1 MLGLSLLLVTVAG
14 TLAVRWLISPVDLGP
29 RSSSRPAGNAPRAAE
44 PRPTAIRPQASRG
57 QGSNRL
63 PAIDPRVIDPSL
75 PIYIGPTRRLAAQA
89 IDDTAG
95 STLNQALIGLARRS
109 LGRPSS
115 GAPLDQQPTE
125 RLRLDLMHLDGLRF
139 LEQLL
144 ALVNSRQVKTR
155 TEAVDR
161 FSDHVRQLRYEGGEV
176 AYCRR
181 HHYFSRWGQAAERQ
195 GYLVNLTPFLP
206 GAQQR
211 RRPLTFLSSHPE
223 RHRPMRQPANRICIT
238 ALEKTLAV
246 DQAYVPLAGL
256 SAVLPSLRSGD
267 IVAFVTRRPGLD
279 VSDTGMVDVNGRQIN
294 AIHTTDAPGGVI
306 RSQELTRLSREID
319 GVIGL
324 AFYRPIP
331 NSDGQPNR

>member
-1 MLGLSLLLVTVAG
+1 MLGLSLLLVAVAG
-14 TLAVRWLISPVDLGP
+14 TLAVRWLLSPVDLGP
-29 RSSSRPAGNAPRAAE
+29 RSRPRATGSAPRAAE
-44 PRPTAIRPQASRG
+44 PRPAALRPPAPRG
-57 QGSNRL
+57 QGSGRL
-63 PAIDPRVIDPSL
+63 PAIDPSL
-75 PIYIGPTRRLAAQA
+75 PLYIGPTRRLAAQA

-115 GAPLDQQPTE
+115 TDPLDQQPTE
-125 RLRLDLMHLDGLRF
+125 RLRLDLVHVDGLRF

-181 HHYFSRWGQAAERQ
+181 HHYFSRWAQAAERQ

-211 RRPLTFLSSHPE
+211 RRPLTILSSHPE

-279 VSDTGMVDVNGRQIN
+279 VSDTGVVDVTGRQIN
-294 AIHTTDAPGGVI
+294 AIHTTAAPGVI
-306 RSQELTRLSREID
+306 RSQELTRRSREID

-331 NSDGQPNR
+331 NSDGQANR

>member
-1 MLGLSLLLVTVAG
+1 MLGFSLLLVAITG

-29 RSSSRPAGNAPRAAE
+29 RSRPHGAGSRPR
-44 PRPTAIRPQASRG
+44 TATQRLKSESG
-57 QGSNRL
+57 QSSNRL
-63 PAIDPRVIDPSL
+63 PAIDPSL

-109 LGRPSS
+109 LGQPSS
-115 GAPLDQQPTE
+115 TDPLAQQPTE
-125 RLRLDLMHLDGLRF
+125 QLRLDLVHVDGLRF

-144 ALVNSRQVKTR
+144 ALVNSRQVQTR

-181 HHYFSRWGQAAERQ
+181 HHDFSRWAQAAEQQ

-206 GAQQR
+206 GVRSRQ
-211 RRPLTFLSSHPE
+211 RPLPVHSSDPGLSK
-223 RHRPMRQPANRICIT
+223 PMRQPANRICIS

-246 DQAYVPLAGL
+246 DQSYVPLAGL

-279 VSDTGMVDVNGRQIN
+279 VSDIGVVDVNGQQIN
-294 AIHTTDAPGGVI
+294 VIHTTAGPGAI
-306 RSQELTRLSREID
+306 RSEELTRLARESD

-331 NSDGQPNR
+331 NSDGQADR

>member
-1 MLGLSLLLVTVAG
+1 MLGFSLLLVAIAG

-29 RSSSRPAGNAPRAAE
+29 RSRPHGAGSRPRSA
-44 PRPTAIRPQASRG
+44 TQRPQTESG
-57 QGSNRL
+57 QRSNRL
-63 PAIDPRVIDPSL
+63 PAIDPSL
-75 PIYIGPTRRLAAQA
+75 PIYIGSTRRLAAQA

-109 LGRPSS
+109 LGQPSS
-115 GAPLDQQPTE
+115 SDPLAQQPTE
-125 RLRLDLMHLDGLRF
+125 QLQLDLVHVDGLRF
-139 LEQLL
+139 LELLL
-144 ALVNSRQVKTR
+144 ALVNSRQVQTR

-161 FSDHVRQLRYEGGEV
+161 FTDHVRQLRYEGGEV

-181 HHYFSRWGQAAERQ
+181 HHDFSRWAQAAERQ

-206 GAQQR
+206 GVRSR
-211 RRPLTFLSSHPE
+211 RRPLPVHSSDPGLSK
-223 RHRPMRQPANRICIT
+223 PMRQPANRICLT

-246 DQAYVPLAGL
+246 EQSYVPLAGL
-256 SAVLPSLRSGD
+256 NAVLPSLRSGD

-279 VSDTGMVDVNGRQIN
+279 VSNTGLVDRNGQQIN
-294 AIHTTDAPGGVI
+294 VIHTTAGPGVI
-306 RSQELTRLSREID
+306 RSEDLTRLARESD

-331 NSDGQPNR
+331 NSDGQADR